1 MTSKPGQQGIAI
13 QTLINI
19 PRSKGDQIMKFG
31 QLIEYNLRN
40 IFLEKL
46 YTKCRGETIPRLFF
60 TKQKLSISLDQYYIN
75 LYRF

>member
-19 PRSKGDQIMKFG
+19 PTSKGDQIMKFG

-40 IFLEKL
+40 IFLEKS
-46 YTKCRGETIPRLFF
+46 YTKCGRETIPRLFF